1 MNRLIALLFCVA
13 PLALAHAQV
22 SSYGLAVDVVAEHD
36 SGPLAGMT
44 TYQIFMECVHTDDVV
59 SSVSG
64 DAIFPAN
71 LSTTTSFYQDA
82 LGGATP
88 NSINPLLFGFFTE
101 LPYDSWVTIGISQT
115 PNGAANEGE
124 VSSVESPTQAWLL
137 PFESGNNLVMDDA
150 TGGAWFVT
158 QNYSNGV
165 AGDDHRVLLAQVTTD
180 GEISGTLLVQVF
192 EHGVGESDLRFHLSF
207 EGTSGSGASGVP
219 TRPPTTTMTARPPTT
234 VPVNTA
240 GVPMRRL
247 ATMMLPPTTTT
258 AVAPM
263 RPTSRTATAIA

>member
-1 MNRLIALLFCVA
+1 
-13 PLALAHAQV
+13 
-22 SSYGLAVDVVAEHD
+22 
-36 SGPLAGMT
+36 MT

-64 DAIFPAN
+64 DAIFPLD

-88 NSINPLLFGFFTE
+88 NSINPLLFGFFTGFALRQLGDHRHQPDAQWRGQRGRGQLGGE
-101 LPYDSWVTIGISQT
+101 PHTSLVASLESW
-115 PNGAANEGE
+115 
-124 VSSVESPTQAWLL
+124 
-137 PFESGNNLVMDDA
+137 NNLVMDDA

-207 EGTSGSGASGVP
+207 EGTSGSGASGCTDP
-219 TRPPTTTMTARPPTT
+219 
-234 VPVNTA
+234 
-240 GVPMRRL
+240 GRRQL
-247 ATMMLPPTTTT
+247 
-258 AVAPM
+258 
-263 RPTSRTATAIA
+263 R